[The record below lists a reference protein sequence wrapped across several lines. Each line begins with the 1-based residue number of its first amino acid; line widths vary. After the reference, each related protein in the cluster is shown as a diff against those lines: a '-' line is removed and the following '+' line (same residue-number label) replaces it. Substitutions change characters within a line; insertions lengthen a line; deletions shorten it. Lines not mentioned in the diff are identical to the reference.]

1 MISSD
6 ELGMLWQGTEKTF
19 DELVRIAVEYFYK
32 KMKFYPKRIMVN
44 SAIQSE
50 KYKDIPLVKD
60 SQMYNVNLIC
70 MMYDIKSTKE
80 NDND

>member
-1 MISSD
+1 MIPSD

-19 DELVRIAVEYFYK
+19 DEFVKVAVEYFYK

-44 SAIQSE
+44 PSVQVE
-50 KYKDIPLVKD
+50 KYKDIDLVKD
-60 SQMYNVNLIC
+60 CQMYNANLIC
-70 MMYDIKSTKE
+70 MMYDTKSTKE